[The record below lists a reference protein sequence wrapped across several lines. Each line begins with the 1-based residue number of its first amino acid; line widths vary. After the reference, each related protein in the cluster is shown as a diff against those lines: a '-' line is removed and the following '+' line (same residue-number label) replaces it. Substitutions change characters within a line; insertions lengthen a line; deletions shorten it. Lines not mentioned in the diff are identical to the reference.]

1 MVVNSWRQDFR
12 EVGEGAMLEGF
23 DRANVLAHRLA
34 GLFEVEAKHQ
44 PVQHHVSL
52 ILRELREGIG
62 NRVEP
67 KPLIDGIERI
77 RDIALRNVAR
87 LALRMAVLQP
97 ESIHDFAVCDLEEP
111 TDELSFGPATKT
123 SDGLQ
128 GREVNL
134 LKEVLSRGLLANTG
148 EKIAK
153 DSPVRAFIE
162 LGKGMPILPASPVEP
177 FDITRGRVFIWQCV
191 RHLESRHSLPLGYGS
206 NETVTTV
213 QRTGCRDAAGPIQ
226 PGLGVSSG
234 A

>member
-1 MVVNSWRQDFR
+1 
-12 EVGEGAMLEGF
+12 MLEGF
-23 DRANVLAHRLA
+23 DRAHVLAHHLA
-34 GLFEVEAKHQ
+34 GLFEVEAEHQ

-52 ILRELREGIG
+52 ILRELRKGIG
-62 NRVEP
+62 NLIEP

-77 RDIALRNVAR
+77 RDIVLRNVAG

-97 ESIHDFAVCDLEEP
+97 ESIHDFAVRDLEEP
-111 TDELSFGPATKT
+111 SDELTFGPAAKT
-123 SDGLQ
+123 SDSLP

-148 EKIAK
+148 EDIAK
-153 DSPVRAFIE
+153 DSPVCGPVE

-177 FDITRGRVFIWQCV
+177 FDVRRGRVFIWQCV
-191 RHLESRHSLPLGYGS
+191 RHLGSRHTLPWGYGS

-226 PGLGVSSG
+226 PGSAVSPG
-234 A
+234 AGPTTQQA